1 MFLGV
6 VMKKIKKIIIS
17 ALLLASAI
25 VINRFL
31 SINTS
36 ILSIG
41 FTFVP
46 LMLSGIILGP
56 KYSILIAGLADL
68 IGALLFPF
76 GAFFIGYT
84 ISALLTGLVYGVMLY
99 RKEEFKVDK
108 KFIIRLLVAILIV
121 TIFINGGLNT
131 LWLIITSEKA
141 TIAILPTRILKNL
154 IMIPVMFVTMLSLS
168 KLLEKQIGDMHD

>member
-1 MFLGV
+1 
-6 VMKKIKKIIIS
+6 MKNIKKIVIS
-17 ALLLASAI
+17 ALLLAASI

-46 LMLSGIILGP
+46 LMLAGIILGW
-56 KYSILIAGLADL
+56 KYSMIIAGLADL

-76 GAFFIGYT
+76 GSFFIGYT
-84 ISALLTGLVYGVMLY
+84 VSAVLTGLVYGLCLY
-99 RKEEFKVDK
+99 RKDEFKVDK
-108 KFIIRLLVAILIV
+108 KFCIRLIIAILIV

-131 LWLIITSEKA
+131 LWLLLTSKKA
-141 TIAILPTRILKNL
+141 TIAILPTRIVKQL
-154 IMIPVMFVTMLSLS
+154 IMIPVMFITMVSLG
-168 KLLEKQIGDMHD
+168 KALEKQIGDLND

>member
-1 MFLGV
+1 
-6 VMKKIKKIIIS
+6 MKNIKRIVIS
-17 ALLLASAI
+17 ALLLAASI

-46 LMLSGIILGP
+46 LMLAGIILGW
-56 KYSILIAGLADL
+56 KYSMIIAGLADL

-76 GAFFIGYT
+76 GSFFIGYT
-84 ISALLTGLVYGVMLY
+84 VSAVLTGLVYGLCLY
-99 RKEEFKVDK
+99 RKDEFKVDK
-108 KFIIRLLVAILIV
+108 KFCIRLIIAILIV

-131 LWLIITSEKA
+131 LWLLLTSKKA
-141 TIAILPTRILKNL
+141 TIAILPTRIVKQL
-154 IMIPVMFVTMLSLS
+154 IMIPVMFITMVSLG
-168 KLLEKQIGDMHD
+168 KALEKQIGDLND

>member
-1 MFLGV
+1 M
-6 VMKKIKKIIIS
+6 KIKKIIIS
-17 ALLLASAI
+17 ALLLAASI

-56 KYSILIAGLADL
+56 KYSILIATLSDL

-76 GAFFIGYT
+76 GSYFVGYT
-84 ISALLTGLVYGVMLY
+84 ISSLLTGLVYGFLLY
-99 RKEEFKVDK
+99 QK
-108 KFIIRLLVAILIV
+108 KFQVNKSFFIRLIIAILIV
-121 TIFINGGLNT
+121 TIVINGGLNT
-131 LWLIITSEKA
+131 LWLVITSKKA
-141 TIAILPTRILKNL
+141 FLAILPTRILKQL
-154 IMIPVMFVTMLSLS
+154 IMIPVMFITMSSLC
-168 KLLEKQIGDMHD
+168 KLLQKQIEDLHD

>member
-1 MFLGV
+1 
-6 VMKKIKKIIIS
+6 MKKIKKIIIS

-46 LMLSGIILGP
+46 LMLAGIILGW
-56 KYSILIAGLADL
+56 KYSLLIAALTDL

-76 GAFFIGYT
+76 GTYFVGYT
-84 ISALLTGLVYGVMLY
+84 ISSALTGLVYGLLLY
-99 RKEEFKVDK
+99 RKDGFKLDK
-108 KFIIRLLVAILIV
+108 KFMIRLLIAILIV

-131 LWLIITSEKA
+131 LWLVITMKKA
-141 TIAILPTRILKNL
+141 FLVILPTRVLKQL
-154 IMIPVMFVTMLSLS
+154 IMIPVMFVTMIALCKVLQ
-168 KLLEKQIGDMHD
+168 KQLEGIND

>member
-1 MFLGV
+1 
-6 VMKKIKKIIIS
+6 MKKIKKIIIS

-46 LMLSGIILGP
+46 LMLAGIILGW
-56 KYSILIAGLADL
+56 KYSLLIAALADL

-76 GAFFIGYT
+76 GTYFVGYT
-84 ISALLTGLVYGVMLY
+84 ISSALAGLVYGLLLY
-99 RKEEFKVDK
+99 RKDGFKLDK
-108 KFIIRLLVAILIV
+108 KFMIRLLIAILIV
-121 TIFINGGLNT
+121 TILINGGLNT
-131 LWLIITSEKA
+131 LWIVITMKKA
-141 TIAILPTRILKNL
+141 FLAILPTRVLKQL
-154 IMIPVMFVTMLSLS
+154 LMIPIMFLTITALS
-168 KLLEKQIGDMHD
+168 KLLTKNINEVKND

>member
-1 MFLGV
+1 M
-6 VMKKIKKIIIS
+6 KIKKIVIS

-46 LMLSGIILGP
+46 LMLAGIILGP
-56 KYSILIAGLADL
+56 KYSIIIAGLADL

-76 GAFFIGYT
+76 GSYFVGYT
-84 ISALLTGLVYGVMLY
+84 ISAVLTGLVYGLFLY
-99 RKEEFKVDK
+99 QKDNFKVDK
-108 KFIIRLLVAILIV
+108 KFFIRLLIAILIV
-121 TIFINGGLNT
+121 TIIINGGLNT
-131 LWLIITSEKA
+131 LWLVLTSKKA
-141 TIAILPTRILKNL
+141 FWAILPTRVLKQL
-154 IMIPVMFVTMLSLS
+154 IMIPVMFITMTALCKALT
-168 KLLEKQIGDMHD
+168 KQIGDLHD

>member
-1 MFLGV
+1 
-6 VMKKIKKIIIS
+6 MKKIKKIIIS

-46 LMLSGIILGP
+46 LMLAGIILGW
-56 KYSILIAGLADL
+56 KYSLLIAALTDL

-76 GAFFIGYT
+76 GTYFVGYT
-84 ISALLTGLVYGVMLY
+84 ISSALTGLVYGLLLY
-99 RKEEFKVDK
+99 RKDGFKLDK
-108 KFIIRLLVAILIV
+108 RFMIRLLIAILIV

-131 LWLIITSEKA
+131 LWLVITMKKA
-141 TIAILPTRILKNL
+141 FLVILPTRVLKQL
-154 IMIPVMFVTMLSLS
+154 IMIPVMFITMVALCKVLQ
-168 KLLEKQIGDMHD
+168 KQLEGIND

>member
-1 MFLGV
+1 
-6 VMKKIKKIIIS
+6 MKKIKKIIIS

-46 LMLSGIILGP
+46 LMLSGIILGW
-56 KYSILIAGLADL
+56 KYSCVIAALADL

-76 GAFFIGYT
+76 GSFFIGYT
-84 ISALLTGLVYGVMLY
+84 ISAFLTGLVYGLCLY
-99 RKEEFKVDK
+99 RKGDFVVDK
-108 KFIIRLLVAILIV
+108 KFVIRLIMAILIV

-131 LWLIITSEKA
+131 LWLVMKTKTA
-141 TIAILPTRILKNL
+141 FLVILPTRIIKQL
-154 IMIPVMFVTMLSLS
+154 IMIPVMFITIISLT
-168 KLLEKQIGDMHD
+168 KLLTKQINGVKND